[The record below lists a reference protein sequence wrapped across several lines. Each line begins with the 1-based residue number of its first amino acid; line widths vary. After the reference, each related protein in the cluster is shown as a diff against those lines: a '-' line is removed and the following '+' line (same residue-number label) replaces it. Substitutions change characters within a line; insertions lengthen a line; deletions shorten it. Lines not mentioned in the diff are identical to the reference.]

1 MGCMLYKLS
10 MTPESFL
17 RKMEEALDAETNT
30 LKLSTQLDDLDW
42 DSLAMISAI
51 AIVDQFSG
59 IVLKADVI
67 NQCKT
72 LGDICDLADKR
83 NG

>member
-1 MGCMLYKLS
+1 
-10 MTPESFL
+10 
-17 RKMEEALDAETNT
+17 MEEALDAETNT